1 MIVSQVGILDKITEL
16 GCIRVT
22 STLAVLL
29 CLGGSGNLS
38 NGENWTTE

>member
-1 MIVSQVGILDKITEL
+1 MIIAQVGILNKITEL
-16 GCIRVT
+16 GCIRVI

-38 NGENWTTE
+38 NVENWAIE